1 MRKVEC
7 NGKEKIMSNKLLAG
21 WYMECYGQKWQ
32 QLENKG
38 KEMKRVKYNWE
49 KGNGNGKEEII

>member
-1 MRKVEC
+1 
-7 NGKEKIMSNKLLAG
+7 MSNKFLAG